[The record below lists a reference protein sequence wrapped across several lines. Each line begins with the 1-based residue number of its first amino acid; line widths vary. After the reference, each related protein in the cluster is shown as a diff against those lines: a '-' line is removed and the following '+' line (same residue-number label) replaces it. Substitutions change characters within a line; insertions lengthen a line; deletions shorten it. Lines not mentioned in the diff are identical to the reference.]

1 MTSDSRIYAQMS
13 TLVALRHRAK
23 GFSFLPSQPVGSVLS
38 GRNRSKLRGRGL
50 DFEELRQYRQG
61 DDIRALDWRV
71 TKRTKKPHI
80 RVYNEEREHSVLLLI
95 DQRMS
100 MFFGSKN
107 KMKSVVA
114 SEVAALCAWQVLST
128 GDRIGAVVFNDDE
141 AVEIKPRRSERGVMQ
156 ILHQTVK
163 MNKALNANYKVNSND
178 DQLNVAL
185 QKASELCRHDAL
197 IILISD
203 LQGWDDNT
211 VKYIKRLSAHNDF
224 IVPFVHDALEKE
236 LPPQQRLVVSD
247 GFNQIAVDSGHKGLQ
262 QDFQSDFAS
271 NISYLQ
277 TELKKYAVPVIEIN
291 TDVPV
296 VDQILLSLGQARKRG
311 SK

>member
-1 MTSDSRIYAQMS
+1 MTSDSRIYVQMP

-23 GFSFLPSQPVGSVLS
+23 GFTFLPSQPVGSVLS

-71 TKRTKKPHI
+71 TKRTKKPHV
-80 RVYNEEREHSVLLLI
+80 RVYNEEREHSVLLLV

-128 GDRIGAVVFNDDE
+128 GDRIGAIVFNDDE
-141 AVEIKPRRSERGVMQ
+141 AVEIKPRRSERVVMQ

-163 MNKALNANYKVNSND
+163 MNNALNASLKIDSSN

-185 QKASELCRHDAL
+185 QKTGELCRHDAL

-211 VKYIKRLSAHNDF
+211 VKHIKRLSAHNDL
-224 IVPFVHDALEKE
+224 IVPFVHDALEKD
-236 LPPQQRLVVSD
+236 LPPPQRLIVSD
-247 GFNQIAVDSGHKGLQ
+247 GSSQIAIHSGHKSLQ
-262 QDFQSDFAS
+262 QDFESDFTS
-271 NISYLQ
+271 NISFLQ
-277 TELKKYAVPVIEIN
+277 SELKKYAVPVIEIN
-291 TDVPV
+291 TVQPV
-296 VDQILLSLGQARKRG
+296 VDQLLLSIGQAQKRG
-311 SK
+311 GK

>member
-1 MTSDSRIYAQMS
+1 M
-13 TLVALRHRAK
+13 
-23 GFSFLPSQPVGSVLS
+23 GS
-38 GRNRSKLRGRGL
+38 
-50 DFEELRQYRQG
+50 EMC
-61 DDIRALDWRV
+61 IR
-71 TKRTKKPHI
+71 
-80 RVYNEEREHSVLLLI
+80 
-95 DQRMS
+95 
-100 MFFGSKN
+100 
-107 KMKSVVA
+107 
-114 SEVAALCAWQVLST
+114 
-128 GDRIGAVVFNDDE
+128 DR
-141 AVEIKPRRSERGVMQ
+141 
-156 ILHQTVK
+156 
-163 MNKALNANYKVNSND
+163 
-178 DQLNVAL
+178 
-185 QKASELCRHDAL
+185 

-211 VKYIKRLSAHNDF
+211 VKYIKRLSGHNDF

-277 TELKKYAVPVIEIN
+277 SELKKYAVPMIEIN